1 MLSLI
6 RVSQFFGAVFIYDS
20 RTLSDSLL
28 VAASRELKGKARRV
42 FVAKVCQSL
51 CGGSSRKAEARF
63 GWGRAMVARGLEELD
78 PAHPTLPCTPALN
91 FSKE

>member
-6 RVSQFFGAVFIYDS
+6 RVSQFFGAVFMDAS

-28 VAASRELKGKARRV
+28 VAASRELKGKARRA

-78 PAHPTLPCTPALN
+78 LRERACGWREVQRR
-91 FSKE
+91 S